1 MSMAGAARER
11 RLRPADRGRR
21 TGKKGQLDGAVD
33 AFLDHLAAERNM
45 AAHTVSA
52 YARDLTQ
59 LTAFLETRGVANP
72 RRVEQ
77 VHLQAY
83 LAALAGQG
91 RSPRTRAR
99 CASAM
104 RGLFGFLE
112 ETGQVG
118 ASPAALLHVRRVPGR
133 LPQPVGREDL
143 GRLLAA
149 PQGDDACAI
158 RDRAMLELLYA
169 AGLRVSE
176 LVGLR
181 AEALDLEAGFVRV
194 LGKGARERV
203 VPVGAAARRG
213 ILDYVERARSVL
225 LKGRQSPYLFVTG
238 RGRPMTRQAFWKR
251 LRAYVRRLGITGR
264 VGPHSVRHSFATHL
278 LEGGA
283 DLRAV
288 QAMLGHADIGTT
300 QVYTHVVPGR
310 LRATYRA
317 HHPRAR

>member
-1 MSMAGAARER
+1 
-11 RLRPADRGRR
+11 
-21 TGKKGQLDGAVD
+21 V
-33 AFLDHLAAERNM
+33 HLAAERNM
-45 AAHTVSA
+45 AAHTVAA
-52 YARDLTQ
+52 YARDLAG
-59 LTAFLETRGVANP
+59 LTAFLETRGVGDP

-83 LAALAGQG
+83 LAALAGRG

-99 CASAM
+99 CASAI

-112 ETGQVG
+112 DSGRIG
-118 ASPAALLHVRRVPGR
+118 ASPATLLTVRRVPGR
-133 LPQPVGREDL
+133 LPHPVGREDM
-143 GRLLAA
+143 GRLLTA
-149 PQGDDACAI
+149 PRGDDARAM

-176 LVGLR
+176 MVGLR

-194 LGKGARERV
+194 LGKGTRERI
-203 VPVGAAARRG
+203 VPVGATARRG
-213 ILDYVERARSVL
+213 VLEYIECARPAL
-225 LKGRQSPYLFVTG
+225 LKGRQSPYLFVTE
-238 RGRPMTRQAFWKR
+238 RGRPMTRQGFWKR
-251 LRAYVRRLGITGR
+251 LKTYVRALGLEGR
-264 VGPHSVRHSFATHL
+264 IGPHSVRHSFATHL

-300 QVYTHVVPGR
+300 QIYTHVVPGR
-310 LRATYRA
+310 LRTTYRA